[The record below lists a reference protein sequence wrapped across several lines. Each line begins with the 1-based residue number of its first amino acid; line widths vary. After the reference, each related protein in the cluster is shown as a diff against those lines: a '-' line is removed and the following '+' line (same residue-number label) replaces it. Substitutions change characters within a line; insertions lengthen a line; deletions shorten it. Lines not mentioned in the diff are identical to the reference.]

1 MCTKYGIRNLNGK
14 LCNTFFHC
22 MSALMYMYIRPCIIL
37 HLFLLLMHYMIM
49 FLYTLMILERMT
61 DCHGLFLFRQFVVLT
76 TRFSGLFL
84 FRQDHFVITMLDI
97 SSAIHSKKVI
107 FCCYLE
113 KWGGRFCS
121 GCAGVLWSSSTY
133 RLQILYLQIYLWC
146 IGMSLEMRPTKLN
159 LIWLNQ
165 TLKAQTLFID
175 HWIEELYYYDYDKRT

>member
-113 KWGGRFCS
+113 KWGADS
-121 GCAGVLWSSSTY
+121 ALGVRVSCDPVPHIDFKFY
-133 RLQILYLQIYLWC
+133 ICKYIC
-146 IGMSLEMRPTKLN
+146 DVLE
-159 LIWLNQ
+159 WV
-165 TLKAQTLFID
+165 LKWGL
-175 HWIEELYYYDYDKRT
+175 RN